1 MAEDLTTKVVDV
13 RPTAVLNQKG
23 GFAPGV
29 AVDFMIGTHGPYT
42 MQFNQEKYSAATA
55 KAAIEQYAA
64 EIRGTFI

>member
-1 MAEDLTTKVVDV
+1 
-13 RPTAVLNQKG
+13 VLNQKG